1 MIKGEII
8 RTEKIATRLPETYR
22 MIKADSYYINNL
34 NKIKDEGCWDINPRP
49 KYKDGVEAHT
59 KFITQV
65 FEEYDISK
73 GEFPIPTL
81 RNTAIKTGIK
91 EIFWI
96 YQKQTN
102 SLEVAHDMNIF
113 WWDDWNIGNNTI
125 GQRYGATVKK
135 YDLMN
140 KLLYGLENNP
150 FGRRHLI
157 ELYQYSDMNE
167 TDGLDPCAHL
177 TEWSVRKI
185 NDDFYLDMTLTQRSN
200 DYITAGY
207 INKIQYTALLMMV
220 AGHLGYKVG
229 KFCHLTQNL
238 HVYDRHFDALEE
250 LLERTPL
257 SVQPI
262 LRLKEEKNFYDYT
275 IDDFEIID
283 TEKIKKII
291 SPLELAI

>member
-1 MIKGEII
+1 MN
-8 RTEKIATRLPETYR
+8 
-22 MIKADSYYINNL
+22 KADKYYIENL
-34 NKIKDEGCWDINPRP
+34 NRIKTEGCFDENPRP
-49 KYKDGVEAHT
+49 RYKDGTEAYT

-81 RNTAIKTGIK
+81 RNTAIKTGTK

-102 SLEVAHDMNIF
+102 SLDVAHDLGIT
-113 WWDDWNIGNNTI
+113 WWDDWNIGDNSI

-140 KLLYGLENNP
+140 KLLYGLETNP

-157 ELYQYSDMNE
+157 ELYQYSDMDE
-167 TDGLDPCAHL
+167 TKGLDPCAHL

-185 NDDFYLDMTLTQRSN
+185 DDIFYLDMTLTQRSN

-207 INKIQYTALLMMV
+207 INKIQYVALQMMV

-250 LLERTPL
+250 LLLRTPL
-257 SVQPI
+257 DVQPQLI
-262 LRLKEEKNFYDYT
+262 LKENKNFYDYT
-275 IDDFEIID
+275 INDFEIIGIEGI
-283 TEKIKKII
+283 EKIK